1 MAWLAP
7 LTQREHFCM
16 VNTCCITPLVS
27 PYFSK
32 DPIYSSP
39 LATSPQLCTL
49 NAGREVAK
57 NTCSLFHVITCTLFL
72 ESREPLCSTQRGASG
87 PHDPPSLHQGQSGHS
102 TWRMGSRMRTQ
113 CRCQAA
119 EGLPSLCLSPRKLK
133 QKLARLTYLW
143 LMGVAGELLKGQ
155 FVQREKQKL
164 IFQLTD
170 KTEKQERSTR
180 GCLKWTWNSY
190 WLGFGLFF
198 HKTESLEEKYLSW
211 RMYFSFFMSF

>member
-1 MAWLAP
+1 MHA
-7 LTQREHFCM
+7 QCRQGSC
-16 VNTCCITPLVS
+16 
-27 PYFSK
+27 
-32 DPIYSSP
+32 
-39 LATSPQLCTL
+39 
-49 NAGREVAK
+49 K

-72 ESREPLCSTQRGASG
+72 ESREPLCSMQRGASG
-87 PHDPPSLHQGQSGHS
+87 PHVPPSLHQGQSGHS

-164 IFQLTD
+164 IFRLTD

-190 WLGFGLFF
+190 WFGFGLFF
-198 HKTESLEEKYLSW
+198 TKLKVWRKNIWVEECILVSSW
-211 RMYFSFFMSF
+211 AFNVILKQFQ